1 MQYISTPSGSLS
13 EQQITQ
19 LERQGCSSDDW
30 RSITI
35 ASGCDLSRIHNVH
48 FSGTVGIGDTSGTR
62 TVDGV
67 DLPCG
72 LFQATIA
79 NCTIGNHVRIANVGS
94 VVAQYVIEDGVVI
107 QDVGCL
113 SVTPGS
119 TFGNGTEIEALN
131 EAGGRGIRIV
141 NDLSAQAA
149 YVQGVLRHNPE
160 FVKQLSVLINE
171 KVSRAKAERGIIGTN
186 AQVLHCGTIQ
196 NVMIG
201 PSTLIRGAQS
211 LRDGTIASCPEHPT
225 EIGDGVN
232 ARSFM
237 VAEGARIDN
246 GVILDKVFV
255 GQGVK
260 MGKQFSAE
268 NSLLFA
274 NCEAFHGEAVA
285 VFAGP
290 YTVTHHKSTLLIA
303 GMFSFYN
310 AGSGTNQSNHMY
322 KLGPVHQGVLERGCK
337 TGSFSY
343 LLLES
348 HIPAFS
354 VVIGKHFTNI
364 NIPHLPFSYI
374 HEEGG
379 VSKVIPGMNL
389 FSVGTVRDGEK
400 WPKRDNRKA
409 PVKRDLII
417 FDVFSPYT
425 VEKMRRG
432 RDELLALSESVSKE
446 KSFIA
451 YGGLQLNRLLLK
463 KGAKYYSLAI
473 TRYLNGKVTERL
485 KAILIRE
492 RNWSCAVA
500 SLTPSVSLVNS
511 SEWTDIA
518 GLLMP
523 RERLAD
529 MEGQVVNGRIATY
542 DQLLAAFTASYE
554 LYPED
559 EWRYIYDTYAN
570 EYGIR
575 LEDITVEQA
584 LKAIDEWEQASSSLH
599 GMILEDSKKEFAAF
613 ARIGY
618 GIDQPEEERV
628 KDFEAVRGTIET
640 NGVVQKLVKEGAAIP
655 HQRAEFESLVA
666 SCSST

>member
-48 FSGTVGIGDTSGTR
+48 FSGTVDIGDTSGTR

-160 FVKQLSVLINE
+160 FVKQLSVLIDE

-246 GVILDKVFV
+246 DVILDKVFV

-400 WPKRDNRKA
+400 WPKRDNRKG
-409 PVKRDLII
+409 PVKRDLMI

-485 KAILIRE
+485 KAILTRE
-492 RNWSCAVA
+492 RNWSRAVA

>member
-48 FSGTVGIGDTSGTR
+48 FSGTVDIGDTSGTR

-131 EAGGRGIRIV
+131 EGGGRGIRIV

-400 WPKRDNRKA
+400 WPKRDNRKG
-409 PVKRDLII
+409 PVKRDLMI

-640 NGVVQKLVKEGAAIP
+640 NGVVQKLVKEGVAIP
-655 HQRAEFESLVA
+655 RQRAEFESLVA

>member
-131 EAGGRGIRIV
+131 EGGGRGIRIV

-640 NGVVQKLVKEGAAIP
+640 NGVVQKLVKEGVAIP
-655 HQRAEFESLVA
+655 RQRAEFESLVA

>member
-1 MQYISTPSGSLS
+1 MPS
-13 EQQITQ
+13 EQHINQ
-19 LERQGCSSDDW
+19 LTLQGCSADDW
-30 RSITI
+30 SMVTI
-35 ASGCDLSRIHNVH
+35 ASGSDLSRINNVH
-48 FSGTVGIGDTSGTR
+48 FSGTVSVGDISGTR

-67 DLPCG
+67 ELPCG
-72 LFQATIA
+72 LSHATIA

-94 VVAQYVIEDGVVI
+94 VVAGYLIEDGVVI
-107 QDVGCL
+107 QDVGSL
-113 SVTPGS
+113 SVTPG
-119 TFGNGTEIEALN
+119 TPFGNGIEIEAIN
-131 EAGGRGIRIV
+131 EGGGRGIRIIS
-141 NDLSAQAA
+141 DLTSQAA
-149 YVQGVLRHNPE
+149 YLQGALRHDPE
-160 FVKQLSVLINE
+160 FVKKLSTLIDGKISATKVE
-171 KVSRAKAERGIIGTN
+171 KGIIGTN
-186 AQVLHCGTIQ
+186 ARVLHCGSIQ

-201 PSTLIRGAQS
+201 PSAFIHGAQS
-211 LRDGTIASCPEHPT
+211 LREGTIASCAEHPT
-225 EIGDGVN
+225 EIGEGVQ
-232 ARSFM
+232 ATSFM

-260 MGKQFSAE
+260 MGKGFSAE
-268 NSLLFA
+268 NSLFFA

-322 KLGPVHQGVLERGCK
+322 KLGPVHQGLLERGCK

-364 NIPHLPFSYI
+364 NIPNLPFSYI
-374 HEEGG
+374 HEEQG

-409 PVKRDLII
+409 PIKRDLII

-432 RDELLALSESVSKE
+432 RDELLALSESVPKE
-446 KSFIA
+446 KAFIT

-473 TRYLNGKVTERL
+473 KRYLNAKVTDRL
-485 KAILIRE
+485 KESLTRE
-492 RNWSCAVA
+492 RDWKRAVA
-500 SLTPSVSLVNS
+500 SLTPSVALTHSA
-511 SEWTDIA
+511 EWTDIA

-523 RERLAD
+523 REQLA
-529 MEGQVVNGRIATY
+529 EIEQHVINGRIASY
-542 DQLLAAFTASYE
+542 EQLQAAFRSSYDR
-554 LYPED
+554 YPEL
-559 EWRYIYDTYAN
+559 EWRYLYDTFVK

-575 LEDITVEQA
+575 PDEMTVEQA

-599 GMILEDSKKEFAAF
+599 GMILEDSKKEFGSF
-613 ARIGY
+613 AQIGY
-618 GIDQPEEERV
+618 GIDQPEQDRL
-628 KDFEAVRGTIET
+628 KDFEAVRGTAGT

-655 HQRAEFESLVA
+655 LLRTEFESLVA
-666 SCSST
+666 SFSTT